1 MVDPSFLFDWKN
13 GLPLQR
19 LVIGQQ
25 LSSWLQHTQTREN
38 GGSSSLRI
46 ISNEAAFYLEMARL
60 ARKTGN
66 YRLAEKHIKIHYN
79 KRLSTLDNFQLNI
92 LRVSL
97 DLFLD
102 NFFAV
107 EYFRNLSFNTFQ
119 PAK

>member
-13 GLPLQR
+13 GPPVQR

-25 LSSWLQHTQTREN
+25 LSTWLEYTQTREN

-46 ISNEAAFYLEMARL
+46 IPNEAAYHLEMARL
-60 ARKTGN
+60 ARKTKN

-79 KRLSTLDNFQLNI
+79 KRLPTLDSFQLSI

-97 DLFLD
+97 NHFS
-102 NFFAV
+102 V
-107 EYFRNLSFNTFQ
+107 TVSRIMEKSSFYHDI
-119 PAK
+119 